1 MKAKLTSRKF
11 WLAIITIISG
21 IVSLLGF
28 DDSAVKDI
36 VSALLILVPSIVY
49 IFTEGR
55 IDAAALQKIDID
67 ALGKA
72 IVQLMKDIT
81 PTTVITTVPAATT
94 PSTVDPVTPTVTYSV
109 GTDKGVTSNDGT
121 GE

>member
-11 WLAIITIISG
+11 WIAIITIISG
-21 IVSLLGF
+21 VVSLLGAN
-28 DDSAVKDI
+28 DSTAADI

-55 IDAAALQKIDID
+55 IDVAAMQKIDMD
-67 ALGKA
+67 ALGAA
-72 IVQLMKDIT
+72 IVQLMKDISAAT
-81 PTTVITTVPAATT
+81 PTPSLPAATM
-94 PSTVDPVTPTVTYSV
+94 PTVVPVTPAVTYA
-109 GTDKGVTSNDGT
+109 TDTSTKGVDSSDGT